1 MENKQEA
8 ECLILLDGPKREIKK
23 GIYFSSLLVNLCHK
37 LVLQVVRQ
45 EQGRRGLSPG
55 PTRMSGDCL
64 VQQLSHCVVRFSNYR
79 IVSKNDS
86 AVSGRGQFL
95 MVPTC

>member
-1 MENKQEA
+1 MENQQEA

-55 PTRMSGDCL
+55 PTRMSGDW
-64 VQQLSHCVVRFSNYR
+64 FSNYR
-79 IVSKNDS
+79 IVLFGSVIIALSLKMIRQCQGEAS
-86 AVSGRGQFL
+86 S
-95 MVPTC
+95 